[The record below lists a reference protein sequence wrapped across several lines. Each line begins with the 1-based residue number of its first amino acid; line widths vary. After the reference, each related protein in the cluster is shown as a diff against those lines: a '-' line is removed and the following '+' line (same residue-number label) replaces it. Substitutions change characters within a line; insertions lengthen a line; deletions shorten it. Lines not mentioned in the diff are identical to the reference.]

1 MVHHCN
7 EEIEQDNDV
16 NEGETAEHDETPE
29 PREFLD
35 ATQFKIVQVYETKCC
50 PKQCL
55 TCLPQTMNYKEIK
68 ILQMLKCF

>member
-16 NEGETAEHDETPE
+16 NEGETAEHDEAPE
-29 PREFLD
+29 PRELLD
-35 ATQFKIVQVYETKCC
+35 AAQFKIVQVYETKCC

-55 TCLPQTMNYKEIK
+55 ACLPQTMNYKER
-68 ILQMLKCF
+68 